1 MTGNADTPL
10 RMKTVNQRCALFAL
24 SVVLVASGFAQ
35 QSGDSIEKLGS
46 DFWSWRARYGQYTS
60 DDVTRMERPLGVVR
74 DWSATSVE
82 KQRKELSTFDER
94 WKKLNDS
101 AAPVHQQVDYWLIGS
116 GLARVHWELDILKR
130 WQRDPNFY
138 IEQTLTPVAEALT
151 VPGPYDEKQSR
162 EIIARLNN
170 IPAIIKEAKQNLVS
184 PPAPYAKAAVDSL
197 GDIRSALDRV
207 VSTLPPETTI
217 AAPEWQVSAKKA
229 ATALEAYRE
238 WLRNAL
244 PGLPPQSAIG
254 RQNYTWFLR
263 NVALM
268 PYTPEELVAQA
279 EQEWR
284 RAVAFEGIEVNRNRL
299 MPPLV
304 MAPTLEEFIA
314 RNQIAELAVRR
325 FLADREILTLPA
337 GLQHFTLRSQPPY
350 LAALGDFVEM
360 DDFTSPSR
368 LNQDGIRYVA
378 PPSSDAGYFWVA
390 DAKDPRIQIDHE
402 GTVGHYGQLCASWQ
416 NPDPIRRHYYDSGAN
431 EGIGFYAEE
440 MMLQS
445 GLFDDSPHTREIVY
459 NQMRLRALRVI
470 ADVKLALGIL
480 TPEQV
485 RDFLEHNVP
494 MDPADA
500 RTEAV
505 EMGEVPGQKIAYQTG
520 KLQIVHMLE
529 DARLKQGDNF
539 NLQKFHNFLWLNGNV
554 PIALQRWEYLG
565 MDDEVRMLGEYGWG
579 NR

>member
-1 MTGNADTPL
+1 M
-10 RMKTVNQRCALFAL
+10 
-24 SVVLVASGFAQ
+24 VLVASGFAQ
-35 QSGDSIEKLGS
+35 LSVDSNEKLAA
-46 DFWSWRARYGQYTS
+46 DFWSWRARYGPYTG

-82 KQRKELSTFDER
+82 RQRKELATFDVR
-94 WKKLNDS
+94 WRKLNDS
-101 AAPVHQQVDYWLIGS
+101 TAPVHQQVDHWLIGS
-116 GLARVHWELDILKR
+116 GLARVHWELDVLKR

-170 IPAIIKEAKQNLVS
+170 IPSIVEEAKQNLVS
-184 PPAPYAKAAVDSL
+184 PPAPYAKAAIDSL
-197 GDIRSALDRV
+197 ADIRSELDRV
-207 VSTLPPETTI
+207 VRTLPPETTI
-217 AAPEWQVSAKKA
+217 AAAEWRESAERA
-229 ATALEAYRE
+229 ATSLETYRA
-238 WLRNAL
+238 WLQNAL
-244 PGLPPQSAIG
+244 PALPPQSAIG
-254 RQNYTWFLR
+254 RDDYTWFLR

-284 RAVAFEGIEVNRNRL
+284 RAVAFEGIEVNRNRGV
-299 MPPLV
+299 PPLV
-304 MAPTLEEFIA
+304 MAPTVEEFVA
-314 RNQIAELAVRR
+314 RNQKAEVAVRK

-337 GLQHFTLRSQPPY
+337 GLQHFTLRPQPPY

-368 LNQDGIRYVA
+368 LNQNGIRYVA
-378 PPSSDAGYFWVA
+378 PPSPAAGYFWVA
-390 DAKDPRIQIDHE
+390 DAKDPRIQIVHE

-416 NPDPIRRHYYDSGAN
+416 NPDPVRRAYYDSGAN

-445 GLFDDSPHTREIVY
+445 GLYDDSPHTREIVY

-470 ADVKLALGIL
+470 VDVKLALGTL
-480 TPEQV
+480 TPEQAA
-485 RDFLEHNVP
+485 DFLEHHVP
-494 MDPADA
+494 MDAADA
-500 RTEAV
+500 RTEVV
-505 EMGEVPGQKIAYQTG
+505 EMGELPGQKIAYQTG
-520 KLQIVHMLE
+520 KLQIVQMLE
-529 DARLKQGDNF
+529 DARLRQGDKF
-539 NLQKFHNFLWLNGNV
+539 NLQRFHNFVWLNGNV

-565 MDDEVRMLGEYGWG
+565 LDDEIRVLGGSS
-579 NR
+579 